1 MSSLGAK
8 DNTSWGALLSVTAGR
23 AVELVSYLFL
33 ALVYLY
39 VLGPALVVVLGSFSS
54 ATSFPSPFESF
65 TLRWYSQLLQRQEFV
80 RSMEVSAIVA
90 VAAAS
95 IATFLGGPA
104 AFAFVR
110 QRFRFQESLAAFF
123 MTPLII
129 PQIAL
134 GLAML
139 QLLSALRIPITTLGL
154 ILIHAVFV
162 MPYVLRA
169 MITSLTHFDWR
180 LEEAAMSLGASRVRT
195 LWHVTLP
202 LTRAGLTAGFVLAF
216 IMSFVNVPLS
226 LFLATPASTTL
237 PVRVFA
243 YMESRL
249 DPLVAAV
256 GAFLVLVVFATS
268 IFLEKVLRLRLLV

>member
-1 MSSLGAK
+1 MSSP
-8 DNTSWGALLSVTAGR
+8 GR
-23 AVELVSYLFL
+23 RILEAASYVFLF
-33 ALVYLY
+33 LVYLY
-39 VLGPALVVVLGSFSS
+39 VLGPALVVILGSFNS

-65 TLRWYSQLLQRQEFV
+65 TLRWYAQLLQHREFV
-80 RSMEVSAIVA
+80 RSMEVSVV
-90 VAAAS
+90 VAAAAAAV
-95 IATFLGGPA
+95 ATLLGGPA

-110 QRFRFQESLAAFF
+110 RRFRFQDALAAFF
-123 MTPLII
+123 MAPLVI
-129 PQIAL
+129 PQIVL

-139 QLLSALRIPITTLGL
+139 QLLSVLRVPITTLGL

-169 MITSLTHFDWR
+169 IITSLTHFDWR
-180 LEEAAMSLGASRVRT
+180 LEEAAMSLGASRLRT

-268 IFLEKVLRLRLLV
+268 FLLEKVLRLRLLV

>member
-1 MSSLGAK
+1 MPV
-8 DNTSWGALLSVTAGR
+8 TSKALDWLSYV
-23 AVELVSYLFL
+23 FL

-39 VLGPALVVVLGSFSS
+39 VLGPALVVVAGSFNS
-54 ATSFPSPFESF
+54 ATSFPSPFESLTF
-65 TLRWYSQLLQRQEFV
+65 RWYGQLLRHQEFV
-80 RSMEVSAIVA
+80 RSMEVSLLVA
-90 VAAAS
+90 AVAAS
-95 IATFLGGPA
+95 IATLLGGPA
-104 AFAFVR
+104 AFIFVR
-110 QRFRFQESLAAFF
+110 ARFRFRDSLVAFF
-123 MTPLII
+123 MAPLII
-129 PQIAL
+129 PQIVL

-139 QLLSALRIPITTLGL
+139 QLLSVLRVPITTLGL

-162 MPYVLRA
+162 MPFVLRA
-169 MITSLTHFDWR
+169 MITSLTHFDWT
-180 LEEAAMSLGASRVRT
+180 LEEAAMSLGASRLRT

-202 LTRAGLTAGFVLAF
+202 LTRVGLTAGFVLAF

-268 IFLEKVLRLRLLV
+268 LFLEKVLRLRLLV

>member
-1 MSSLGAK
+1 VWKG
-8 DNTSWGALLSVTAGR
+8 GTAAG
-23 AVELVSYLFL
+23 YLFL
-33 ALVYLY
+33 ALLYLY
-39 VLGPALVVVLGSFSS
+39 VLGPALVVVIGSFNS

-65 TLRWYSQLLQRQEFV
+65 TLRWYGQLLRHREF
-80 RSMEVSAIVA
+80 MGAMKVSLV
-90 VAAAS
+90 VAAAAAA
-95 IATFLGGPA
+95 IAALLAGPA
-104 AFAFVR
+104 AFVFVR
-110 QRFRFQESLAAFF
+110 SRLRFRDAATAFF
-123 MTPLII
+123 ITPLVI
-129 PQIAL
+129 PQIVL

-139 QLLSALRIPITTLGL
+139 QLLNVLRVPITLLGL
-154 ILIHAVFV
+154 VLIHAVFV

-169 MITSLTHFDWR
+169 IMTSLTHFDR
-180 LEEAAMSLGASRVRT
+180 TLEEAAMSLGASRLRT

-202 LTRAGLTAGFVLAF
+202 LTRAGFVAGFVLAF

-226 LFLATPASTTL
+226 LFLAAPTSTTL

-268 IFLEKVLRLRLLV
+268 FVLEKVLRLRLLV

>member
-1 MSSLGAK
+1 MASRAWRVLE
-8 DNTSWGALLSVTAGR
+8 LLSYV
-23 AVELVSYLFL
+23 FL
-33 ALVYLY
+33 AMVYLY
-39 VLGPALVVVLGSFSS
+39 VLGPAIVVVVGSFNS

-65 TLRWYSQLLQRQEFV
+65 TLRWYGQLLRHQEFV
-80 RSMEVSAIVA
+80 RSMKVSLV
-90 VAAAS
+90 VAAIAAG
-95 IATFLGGPA
+95 IATLLGGPA
-104 AFAFVR
+104 AFTFVR
-110 QRFRFQESLAAFF
+110 ARFRFRDSLAAFF
-123 MTPLII
+123 MAPLVI
-129 PQIAL
+129 PQIVL

-139 QLLSALRIPITTLGL
+139 QLLSVLRVPITTLGL

-162 MPYVLRA
+162 MPFVLRA
-169 MITSLTHFDWR
+169 MITSLTHFDWT
-180 LEEAAMSLGASRVRT
+180 LEEAAMSLGASRLRT

-202 LTRAGLTAGFVLAF
+202 LSRAGLTAGFVLAF

-256 GAFLVLVVFATS
+256 GAFLVLLVFATS
-268 IFLEKVLRLRLLV
+268 LFLEKVLRLRLLV